1 MSQSGGKVLLIS
13 VFAGAVLLVL
23 CATGASVF
31 LGLQKGEK
39 EAPPVADATDPAHD
53 PSEASP
59 VPAEGAIARI
69 RAAGKLT
76 VYMDTGEPPW
86 TGTPPM
92 YFRNAEGQSDGF
104 DQRVA
109 TVIARAVGV
118 KETEVVHAKYSE
130 LADAFATTKTADLL
144 ISGYSPSEVAG
155 VTWSVPYLDYGLCLV
170 VPTESPVQTV
180 ADLWGKPVG
189 IFDDDAAA
197 ADVNRL
203 VKGYKEL
210 VRLEDGYWDQ
220 LAMGKFA
227 GFIYDY
233 PYAVAEINN
242 FYRTNPHR
250 AGAFRIA
257 QFNLTDSTYAVG
269 VRAADADLLNVVNE
283 AITTWRESA
292 DYTAAV
298 KQYLSAGLAAPAAPK
313 GAKKVVVKAGDTL
326 SGIAERELGDRAKWK
341 VVWELNKARF
351 PNPHLIEVG
360 DEVVLPGSG

>member
-1 MSQSGGKVLLIS
+1 MSQSGGKLILIS
-13 VFAGAVLLVL
+13 VFVGAVLVVL
-23 CATGASVF
+23 CATGASV
-31 LGLQKGEK
+31 LLASKGGD
-39 EAPPVADATDPAHD
+39 ARPVGVDVEPATDDGAEPA
-53 PSEASP
+53 
-59 VPAEGAIARI
+59 PAVATGAIARI
-69 RAAGKLT
+69 QAAGKLK

-92 YFRNAEGQSDGF
+92 YFRNEKGRSDGF

-109 TVIARAVGV
+109 TVIARAIGV
-118 KETEVVHAKYSE
+118 KETDIVHAKYSE
-130 LADAFATTKTADLL
+130 LADAFATTQSADLL
-144 ISGYSPSEVAG
+144 ISGYSPTEVAG

-170 VPTESPVQTV
+170 VPTTSSVQTV
-180 ADLWGKPVG
+180 ADLWGKSVG

-210 VRLEDGYWDQ
+210 VRVEDGYWDQ
-220 LAMGKFA
+220 LATGAFA

-233 PYAVAEINN
+233 PYAVAEINA
-242 FYRTNPHR
+242 FYKTNPHR

-269 VRAADADLLNVVNE
+269 VHSADADLLKVVNE
-283 AITTWRESA
+283 AITTWRESP

-298 KQYLSAGLAAPAAPK
+298 KEYLSAGLAAPAAPK

-326 SGIAERELGDRAKWK
+326 SGIAERELGDRGKWK

-360 DEVVLPGSG
+360 DEVVLPG